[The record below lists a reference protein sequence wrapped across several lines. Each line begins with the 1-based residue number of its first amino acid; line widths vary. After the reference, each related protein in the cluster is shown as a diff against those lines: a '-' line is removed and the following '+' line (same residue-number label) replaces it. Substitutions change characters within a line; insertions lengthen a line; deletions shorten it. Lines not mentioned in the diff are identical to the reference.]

1 MTTESPMRVVDS
13 SRAREWPSSKDPTT
27 FTSSSSNMAA
37 QELGFLLRGHRLPGN
52 GRDVVPGRSG
62 SAPPSMEGSFAAI
75 GNLIGQ
81 QNSSLA
87 ESLVNFNNA
96 IENYASEEQL
106 RSDPAYLAYYWSNV
120 NLNPRLPP
128 PLVSQENRRLA
139 HHIGGFGDNRR
150 LTSFDDSSSGSF
162 YLPRAALST
171 HKEEPEDERSPRQA
185 SGDWADS
192 SVGFLAGQFT
202 TSLTGRHKS
211 LVDLIQEDFPRTP
224 SPVYNQS
231 RSSSHGATEVASE
244 QDPHVNTSLD
254 SSINVAK
261 IQESNTAT
269 VGIRSSTP
277 TLGVH
282 VIGLVSNSDPS
293 AGPVPGS
300 SSSDTTESSHPG
312 LQGESISGDAHL
324 DDDVLNSGVSG
335 SDISSI
341 ESEMKAFSISN
352 LPNTEGRR
360 NQQERQHAQHSNLQ
374 RYQLYP
380 QGGTISEVQGP
391 HSPMISQGMHHSYN
405 GMDHFSYAHP
415 KFSSVEVQP
424 TPPLYATAAAY
435 MASGNPF
442 YPNLQPSSVF
452 APQYSIGGYALN
464 AALMP
469 PFLTGYPSHSAIPM
483 AFDNTA
489 GPGFN
494 AHSAGGPTGGNIAPG
509 SDLQHLYNFYGQF
522 GLALQPSFT
531 DPLYMPYFQ
540 HPSEDAYNA
549 TGQYDPLASSV
560 GFIGN
565 QDTFDPQKGPPL
577 AAYTADQ
584 KSQYPRSRALSI
596 PSPRK
601 VGIASPNSYGSPPN
615 LGVLMQYPT
624 SPLASPV
631 LPGSLMSGMS
641 FSGRKIENLRFP
653 VGTNRDVGAYSG
665 WQGQRGTEKF
675 DDSKPYSFLEEL
687 KSSKTRRFEL
697 SDIAG
702 RIVEFSADQH
712 GSRFIQQKLENCSD
726 EEKASVFE
734 EVLPHAPTLMT
745 DVFGNYVIQ
754 KFFEHGSPGQRK
766 ELANQLAGHIL
777 PLSLQMYGCR
787 VIQKA
792 LEVIELDQKT
802 QLVLE
807 LDGHVMQ
814 CVRDQNGNHVIQK
827 CIECVPTEKIDFIIS
842 SLRGQVASL
851 STHPYGCRVI
861 QRVLE
866 HCNDEK
872 HSQCIVEEIL
882 QSACSLAQDQY
893 GNYVTQHVLERG
905 KQHERSQIIRKLAGQ
920 IVQMSQHKFA
930 SNVIEK
936 CLEHGDAAER
946 EFLIEE
952 IVGQTEGNDN
962 LLTMMKDQF
971 ANYVVQK
978 ILETCTDKQ
987 REILLNRIRV
997 HLHALKK
1004 YTYGKHIVAR
1014 VEQLSDEEISASES

>member
-1 MTTESPMRVVDS
+1 MRRMMTESPMRLVG
-13 SRAREWPSSKDPTT
+13 RNGAREWPSSNEPRT
-27 FTSSSSNMAA
+27 FISSSTNMAE
-37 QELGFLLRGHRLPGN
+37 QELGLLLTGHRLPVN
-52 GRDVVPGRSG
+52 GKDVVPSRSG

-81 QNSSLA
+81 QNSSVEDRLTN
-87 ESLVNFNNA
+87 LNNA
-96 IENYASEEQL
+96 IENCGSEEQL
-106 RSDPAYLAYYWSNV
+106 RADPAYLAYYWSNV

-128 PLVSQENRRLA
+128 PLISQENRRLA
-139 HHIGGFGDNRR
+139 NHIGGFGDNRR
-150 LTSFDDSSSGSF
+150 LTSFDDGNSGSLF
-162 YLPRAALST
+162 LSRASLST
-171 HKEEPEDERSPRQA
+171 HKEESEDERSPREA
-185 SGDWADS
+185 SSDWAES
-192 SVGFLAGQFT
+192 SSGFLAGEFT
-202 TSLTGRHKS
+202 TLTTGRLKS

-224 SPVYNQS
+224 SPLYNQS
-231 RSSSHGATEVASE
+231 RLSSNAATDEASE
-244 QDPHVNTSLD
+244 QDPNVNTSHD
-254 SSINVAK
+254 SSTSAAK
-261 IQESNTAT
+261 IQESDTAT
-269 VGIRSSTP
+269 VGP
-277 TLGVH
+277 TLRVH
-282 VIGLVSNSDPS
+282 DIGLQRESNS
-293 AGPVPGS
+293 
-300 SSSDTTESSHPG
+300 
-312 LQGESISGDAHL
+312 GDVHL
-324 DDDVLNSGVSG
+324 DDEVLNSGVTG

-341 ESEMKAFSISN
+341 ESEMKSFSISN
-352 LPNTEGRR
+352 LPNSEGRR
-360 NQQERQHAQHSNLQ
+360 NQQVRQHAQHSNLP
-374 RYQLYP
+374 RNQLYP
-380 QGGTISEVQGP
+380 QGSTVSEVQGA
-391 HSPMISQGMHHSYN
+391 HSQMISQGINHFYN
-405 GMDHFSYAHP
+405 GMDNFTYAHSN
-415 KFSSVEVQP
+415 FSSVEMQP
-424 TPPLYATAAAY
+424 VFQTSGVTPPLYATATAY
-435 MASGNPF
+435 MGSGNPF

-464 AALMP
+464 APLVP
-469 PFLTGYPSHSAIPM
+469 PFLAGYPSHSAIPM
-483 AFDNTA
+483 AFNNPS
-489 GPGFN
+489 GPSFN
-494 AHSAGGPTGGNIAPG
+494 AGSAGGSTTAGNIPPG
-509 SDLQHLYNFYGQF
+509 ADLQHLYKFYGQL
-522 GLALQPSFT
+522 GLAPQPSFT
-531 DPLYMPYFQ
+531 DPLYMHYFQ
-540 HPSEDAYNA
+540 HPSEDAYSA
-549 TGQYDPLASSV
+549 SGQYDPLASRV
-560 GFIGN
+560 GIIGS
-565 QDTFDPQKGPPL
+565 QSAFDSPKGAHP

-584 KSQYPRSRALSI
+584 KSQYPRGRALSI

-601 VGIASPNSYGSPPN
+601 VGTTTPNSYGSAPN
-615 LGVLMQYPT
+615 IGGMMQYPT
-624 SPLASPV
+624 SPLASPL
-631 LPGSLMSGMS
+631 LPGSPMSGMC
-641 FSGRKIENLRFP
+641 FSGRKNENFRFP
-653 VGTNRDVGAYSG
+653 LGTNRDLGTYSG

-675 DDSKPYSFLEEL
+675 DDSKQYSFLEEL
-687 KSSKTRRFEL
+687 KSCKTRRFEL

-712 GSRFIQQKLENCSD
+712 GSRFIQQKLENCSA

-734 EVLPHAPTLMT
+734 EVLPHAPKLMT
-745 DVFGNYVIQ
+745 DVFGNYVVQ
-754 KFFEHGSPGQRK
+754 KFFEHGSPEQRK

-827 CIECVPTEKIDFIIS
+827 CIECVPTEKIDFIMS
-842 SLRGQVASL
+842 AFRGQVASL

-866 HCNDEK
+866 HCTNEK
-872 HSQCIVEEIL
+872 QSQCIVDEIL

-905 KQHERSQIIRKLAGQ
+905 KPHERSQIIMKMAGQ

-978 ILETCTDKQ
+978 ILETCTNKQ
-987 REILLNRIRV
+987 HEILLNRIRV
-997 HLHALKK
+997 HLQALKK

-1014 VEQLSDEEISASES
+1014 FEQLSGEGRCISI